1 MSTAT
6 ALKTILLDK
15 LKNDGLVLPTLP
27 EIALKVRDMVND
39 PDSNLKMLAAL
50 ISQDASLSA
59 RMICIA
65 NTSHFSRAVRVDNL
79 PAALNRIGGR
89 QINNIATALAMEQLF
104 VSDNEVVA
112 RCLKKSWVESSE
124 ITAHALALL
133 NLYRQREAHCNLQA
147 DSMLL
152 VALVHNIGVLPIL
165 AEADHYPE
173 VFADVEFLDRA
184 IEQLKFVIGAA
195 VVKAWH
201 FADETVETLVHF
213 ADEDYQTAEISYLDF
228 VRLAVLCCEGDIRED
243 ERAERLAPYIAKGV
257 LASEAVME
265 DEVFVAELEA
275 ARSTFA

>member
-27 EIALKVRDMVND
+27 EIALNVREMVND
-39 PDSNLKMLAAL
+39 PDSNLKMLASL
-50 ISQDASLSA
+50 ISKDASLSA

-104 VSDNEVVA
+104 VSDNELVA
-112 RCLKKSWVESSE
+112 RYLKKSWVDASE

-133 NLYRQREAHCNLQA
+133 NLYRQRQSHTPLQA

-173 VFADVEFLDRA
+173 VFADAEFLERA
-184 IEQLKFVIGAA
+184 IEELKFVIGAA

-201 FADETVETLVHF
+201 FADETVDTLVHF
-213 ADEDYQTAEISYLDF
+213 ADQQYQTEEISYLDF
-228 VRLAVLCCEGDIRED
+228 VRLAVLCCDSQRQGDD
-243 ERAERLAPYIAKGV
+243 LAGQLAPYIAKGV
-257 LASEAVME
+257 LESEAMLE
-265 DEVFVAELEA
+265 DEAFVAELES
-275 ARSTFA
+275 ARATFA